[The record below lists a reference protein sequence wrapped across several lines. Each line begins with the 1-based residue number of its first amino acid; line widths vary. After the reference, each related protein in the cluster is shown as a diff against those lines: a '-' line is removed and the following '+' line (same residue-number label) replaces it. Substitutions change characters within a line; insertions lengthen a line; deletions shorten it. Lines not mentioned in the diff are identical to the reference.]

1 MLSESLSALC
11 RITAVLLEED
21 GYLLARVDAKG
32 SPYIAEVAPK
42 SEDPS
47 RTRIWPAVPGILR
60 PSHDNRER
68 SGVRILLFRDSGGQ
82 LLSERISN
90 GTLAEEAARALAVSL
105 AGTLRSLH
113 TRGFVMGYIGPETI
127 YTGPD
132 DTPLLIAGA
141 RGIPR
146 SPFAAPEALAGS
158 LVDPRT
164 DIFALG
170 TLMFR
175 AVAGSDDRDI
185 QLEAWNHLSPRFS
198 GLVERM
204 VAEKPENRH
213 SSIAALVQD
222 LASPAATPPPV
233 RPGRSPKPDSP
244 VAGQGPPAEPPR
256 RTGRSRGWV
265 PFAAVAALAL
275 AAALFVL
282 FSPGRGTGPPD
293 TAVTDSL
300 PVAPDTSVLPPG
312 DPVPPDTLSLPS
324 FAGPSETVVW
334 ISNCTGT
341 AGAASEFR
349 SGPARE
355 FARVYPSTGAGVR
368 NTSLLLLRRSDTGR
382 PISEQY
388 HWQMAQ
394 ALCSSDTN
402 LSIRP
407 VDMTVLLGEDL
418 SYPGLVPEVLSDSST
433 ASDTIYVEVVN
444 QGLQYA
450 LEGSGPASW
459 FAAALEGKSVDLGGT
474 EYVISIADIRDGDR
488 EPGEE
493 IGVPALLDSTIFLY
507 RSDSGLMPELEGKL
521 RSYVQALP
529 DEVSGPP
536 QGVPVP
542 DIWVLLGGREGSQ

>member
-11 RITAVLLEED
+11 RITAVLLEEE

-68 SGVRILLFRDSGGQ
+68 SGVRILLFRDNGGQ

-90 GTLAEEAARALAVSL
+90 GPLTEEAAGALATSL

-113 TRGFVMGYIGPETI
+113 ARGFVMGYIGPETV

-132 DTPLLIAGA
+132 NTPLLIAGT

-146 SPFAAPEALAGS
+146 SPFTAPEALAGS

-170 TLMFR
+170 TLIFR

-185 QLEAWNHLSPRFS
+185 QLEAWNHLSPRYS

-222 LASPAATPPPV
+222 LASPAASAPPV
-233 RPGRSPKPDSP
+233 RPGQSPKPDSP
-244 VAGQGPPAEPPR
+244 AAGHGTPVDPR
-256 RTGRSRGWV
+256 RSAGRGRGWV

-282 FSPGRGTGPPD
+282 FSPGQGTGPG
-293 TAVTDSL
+293 TAETDSL
-300 PVAPDTSVLPPG
+300 PVAPDTSVLPPV
-312 DPVPPDTLSLPS
+312 DSVPPDTLSLPS
-324 FAGPSETVVW
+324 FADPSETVVW

-341 AGAASEFR
+341 AGAASDFR
-349 SGPARE
+349 SGPARD

-382 PISEQY
+382 PMSEQY

-394 ALCSSDTN
+394 VLSSADTN

-418 SYPGLVPEVLSDSST
+418 SYPGLVPEALSSGST

-444 QGLQYA
+444 QGLQYV
-450 LEGSGPASW
+450 LDGSGPASW
-459 FAAALEGKSVDLGGT
+459 FAAAIEGKSVDLGGT
-474 EYVISIADIRDGDR
+474 EYTISIADIRDGDR

-493 IGVPALLDSTIFLY
+493 TGVPALLDSTVFLY

-521 RSYVQALP
+521 RSYFQALP

-536 QGVPVP
+536 QDVPIP